1 MSERGLSVCFTVTI
15 DGGDVKDLGDW
26 VKCEG
31 LTVEYDIFEYQ
42 EGGEN
47 SHVHRIPGRCK
58 YANVKLTRPLN
69 EESSRVAAWVSGMQ
83 SKVRRQ
89 TATIIVRDAAGD
101 SVAQWNLDGVFPVRW
116 TAPQLD
122 VSASQAATE
131 TLELAHNGFLPAGAA
146 G

>member
-1 MSERGLSVCFTVTI
+1 VSERGLSLCFTVTI
-15 DGGDVKDLGDW
+15 EGLKGDTDLGNW

-31 LTVEYDIFEYQ
+31 LTVEYDVFEYQ

-69 EESSRVAAWVSGMQ
+69 KHSSDVAAWVSGMQ
-83 SKVRRQ
+83 SEVQRY
-89 TATIIVRDAAGD
+89 TAHIIVRDAARD
-101 SVAQWNLDGVFPVRW
+101 PVAQWTLAGAFPVRW

-131 TLELAHNGFLPAGAA
+131 TLELAHNGFLPVG
-146 G
+146 GG

>member
-1 MSERGLSVCFTVTI
+1 VSERGLSVRFTVKI
-15 DGGDVKDLGDW
+15 DDHGSLGDW
-26 VKCEG
+26 MKCEG

-69 EESSRVAAWVSGMQ
+69 EHSPDVAAWVSGMQ
-83 SKVRRQ
+83 SEVKRS
-89 TATIIVRDAAGD
+89 TAVITVLDAAGD
-101 SVAQWNLDGVFPVRW
+101 PVSRWSLDGVFPVRW

-122 VSASQAATE
+122 VSASPGATE
-131 TLELAHNGFLPAGAA
+131 MLELAHNGFLPTGAL